1 MVMISQR
8 LLGRTSLQ
16 VSELCLGTMNFG
28 WKTDETASLAILDAY
43 RAAGGNFI
51 QASGGAPQGL
61 LPSTSTQ
68 FSETVVGRWW
78 RARGIPRHELV
89 FATRISVRPAA
100 GAGDDALMQAVR
112 EACHASLR
120 RLKTTYLD
128 VVIFEWNERLLP
140 WEAAFDAF
148 TRLVRLGLVRYI
160 GAANFPAWRV
170 AEGLSRAFAGNH
182 ARMEGLQA
190 DYSLLTRARFESEL
204 GALCREHRLGFL
216 ARSPLAGGFLAREN
230 VTTALLRSLR
240 RDWLVER
247 FGNRYGETA
256 LLAVADVSQRTGASP
271 AQVALAWV
279 LSHPGVTAAI
289 VGARSPAQ
297 LQELAGA
304 SGLRLEAADWRQL
317 AAATASEEVR
327 LGAEPPVAQAAR
339 EPAVLADAVSTERTP
354 ATAEPFRLAL

>member
-1 MVMISQR
+1 MVMIPQR

-28 WKTDETASLAILDAY
+28 WKTDEAASLAILDAY

-51 QASGGAPQGL
+51 QASSGAPQRL

-68 FSETVVGRWW
+68 FSEAVVGRWW

-89 FATRISVRPAA
+89 FATRISVRPAP
-100 GAGDDALMQAVR
+100 GAGDDALAQAVR

-128 VVIFEWNERLLP
+128 VVFFEWSEHLLP

-256 LLAVADVSQRTGASP
+256 LLAVTDVAHRTGASP

-279 LSHPGVTAAI
+279 LGHPGVTAAV
-289 VGARSPAQ
+289 VGVRSPAQ
-297 LQELAGA
+297 LRELAGA
-304 SGLRLEAADWRQL
+304 SSVQLDASDRQQL

-327 LGAEPPVAQAAR
+327 LGTELPVGAAAR
-339 EPAVLADAVSTERTP
+339 APETRTGNVSAERAPA
-354 ATAEPFRLAL
+354 AEPFGLAL